1 MADVQLSGVGPT
13 AAASGLAA
21 SVAGTGQSQHGGG
34 DVAAAA
40 PTGDP
45 LGATAADAGRTG
57 GGNAPVDPLDK
68 GQVKAAVTD
77 ANQALTAIGTQLVFV
92 FDDQLHHS
100 VVKLLDVQTQKVVQ
114 QIPSTAMLATASA
127 LAGPSTSGALV
138 DTKA

>member
-1 MADVQLSGVGPT
+1 MADVQLSGVVPT

-21 SVAGTGQSQHGGG
+21 SASSTGQPLHGGG
-34 DVAAAA
+34 DVARAAPISDQIGPAAA
-40 PTGDP
+40 DTHQ
-45 LGATAADAGRTG
+45 TG
-57 GGNAPVDPLDK
+57 GGNAPADPLNN

-114 QIPSTAMLATASA
+114 QIPSKTMLATASA